1 MGIKWPIGDGKSVD
15 ISKDWWCGTGT
26 LELDYP
32 GPNTNN
38 NMRVKELIDDN
49 GNWNLTQLANI
60 VDEQMI
66 EVKEIYISPGIQLL
80 QTTLI
85 WWDPLVKISPHRQCM
100 I

>member
-1 MGIKWPIGDGKSVD
+1 MGIKWSIGDGKSVD

-32 GPNTNN
+32 GQNTNN
-38 NMRVKELIDDN
+38 NTRVKELIDDN
-49 GNWNLTQLANI
+49 GNWNLTQLAKI

-66 EVKEIYISPGIQLL
+66 EAKEIYISPGIQLL
-80 QTTLI
+80 RTTLI